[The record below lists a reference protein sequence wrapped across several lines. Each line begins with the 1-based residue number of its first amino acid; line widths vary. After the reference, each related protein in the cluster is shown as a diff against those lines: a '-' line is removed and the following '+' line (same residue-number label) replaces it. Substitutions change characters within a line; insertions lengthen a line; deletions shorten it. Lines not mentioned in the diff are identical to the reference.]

1 MARITRYL
9 DFDGKAYEVTAIS
22 VAAEDGQDGYDSL
35 MVKRFN
41 ERSREYDIRVDY
53 KDDVSSLSQW
63 LSVYDYLEKMES
75 EARAMILLSS
85 ED

>member
-9 DFDGKAYEVTAIS
+9 DFDGKTYEVTAIS
-22 VAAEDGQDGYDSL
+22 VAAEDNHDGYDSL

-63 LSVYDYLEKMES
+63 LSVHDYLDKMES
-75 EARAMILLSS
+75 EARAMILLSPT
-85 ED
+85 E